1 MEKLTKYMKQ
11 SKINEFKEK
20 GITFEPYVQ
29 RSYWPEVINGKMV
42 MKVTSE
48 FEHTDVWLVKKPK
61 VKSRKALQEQGIG
74 EIVSADDWF
83 YDSPNAKYV
92 LDNESGFRVA
102 YNDYLN
108 HYYAS
113 TVGELIDDYNRN
125 IVFDPNEKC

>member
-11 SKINEFKEK
+11 TKINEFKEK

-29 RSYWPEVINGKMV
+29 QFTWPEVINGEVV
-42 MKVTSE
+42 MKVINE
-48 FEHTDVWLVKKPK
+48 IKHTDVWIVKKPK

-74 EIVSADDWF
+74 EIVSAEGWF

-92 LDNESGFRVA
+92 LENESGFRVESK
-102 YNDYLN
+102 DYLN
-108 HYYAS
+108 YYYAS